1 MVDQLKQASFEKQEQ
16 LLQLAKEVANLKIE
30 LYKEKEL
37 TKDVKSADNF
47 YNDHAAPSES
57 EVELVPVE
65 PSPVKS
71 GRKFNSRRRSAKR
84 TETKRF
90 DKPYKDTK
98 FAGKRRPRQDDEAQA
113 DGGWVTFDRKNGG
126 NKPTNKKRSID
137 EMTDKVSKAEV
148 SVDKN
153 DNESDY

>member
-16 LLQLAKEVANLKIE
+16 LVQLAKEVASLKIE

-37 TKDVKSADNF
+37 TKDVKSAENF

-65 PSPVKS
+65 PSPVALKS

-84 TETKRF
+84 TEVTKKRF
-90 DKPYKDTK
+90 DKPHQ
-98 FAGKRRPRQDDEAQA
+98 R
-113 DGGWVTFDRKNGG
+113 
-126 NKPTNKKRSID
+126 
-137 EMTDKVSKAEV
+137 
-148 SVDKN
+148 
-153 DNESDY
+153 